1 MTTHMTTHNEVS
13 KERLQLYKE
22 AQSKKDKMM
31 QRLLRDKSLKI
42 VECSRIAQ
50 DELGISPTTRSLFA
64 GLHNLI

>member
-1 MTTHMTTHNEVS
+1 MTTHNELS
-13 KERLQLYKE
+13 RERLQLYKE

-31 QRLLRDKSLKI
+31 QRLLRDKSWKI
-42 VECSRIAQ
+42 AECSRIAQ